1 MNRIQVKVE
10 KIESNEQLTLLSL
23 RSKNHKLSMMS
34 LELNPDITEGKEL
47 IVATKAANIAIA
59 KDYKGLLSYSNQ
71 LCVEILSMEMGK
83 LLCSLSLRFENT
95 LLESIITTNSAKR
108 MQLKV
113 GEEVTA
119 LIKANDLAMEELL
132 I

>member
-1 MNRIQVKVE
+1 MNKIQVKVE

-23 RSKNHKLSMMS
+23 RSKSHKLSMMS
-34 LELNPDITEGKEL
+34 LELSPDIAEGKEL

-119 LIKANDLAMEELL
+119 LIKANDLAIEELL